1 MATPASTAAAYRS
14 ALGSVVK
21 ATAAVGTIFDVT
33 SDSLSMLGNFV
44 KEHSERQAVSNAVD
58 REIWLENLEHESS
71 IRLAEIAVTAETFCS
86 KSDKHNEYY
95 TNASKR
101 IDSILTKYR
110 PSSNNQAEP
119 SE

>member
-1 MATPASTAAAYRS
+1 MATPATTAAAYRS

-44 KEHSERQAVSNAVD
+44 REHSERQAVSNAVD
-58 REIWLENLEHESS
+58 REIWLEQLEHDSS

-86 KSDKHNEYY
+86 KSTKHAEYY
-95 TNASKR
+95 TSASTR
-101 IDSILTKYR
+101 IDAILKEYR
-110 PSSNNQAEP
+110 PSNKTEP